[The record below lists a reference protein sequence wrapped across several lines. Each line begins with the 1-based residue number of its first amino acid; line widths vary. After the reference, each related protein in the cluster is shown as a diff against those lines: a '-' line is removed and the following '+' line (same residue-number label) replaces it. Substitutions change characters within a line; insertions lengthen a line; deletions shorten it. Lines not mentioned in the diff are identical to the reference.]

1 MGVHHLQSQHISI
14 TKIWDMF
21 VPFDIDMVS
30 AVTEQLTADC
40 ATKSTKCCYADQ
52 LLLQHIVCMRWQN
65 DMSYELRRVLCLSAT
80 IQCCDF
86 HMHYLQ
92 SALLQAHIHIVHHD
106 SYRQNSRGGH
116 TTTRQTATQQHRSGY
131 LQGLGSGHA
140 QPAGLLSAARHLPAS
155 QSAAVQ
161 LPASWSAAFLC
172 HPGPLP
178 KPVSPV
184 VQQ

>member
-1 MGVHHLQSQHISI
+1 
-14 TKIWDMF
+14 
-21 VPFDIDMVS
+21 
-30 AVTEQLTADC
+30 
-40 ATKSTKCCYADQ
+40 
-52 LLLQHIVCMRWQN
+52 
-65 DMSYELRRVLCLSAT
+65 MSYALRRVLCLSAS

-86 HMHYLQ
+86 HMHCLQ
-92 SALLQAHIHIVHHD
+92 SDLLQAHIHTVQHD
-106 SYRQNSRGGH
+106 SYRQNRRGGQ
-116 TTTRQTATQQHRSGY
+116 TTTGQTATQQHRSGH

-161 LPASWSAAFLC
+161 LPAFRSAAFLC

-178 KPVSPV
+178 KPASPV